1 MRTLI
6 ILTSIVLSQWISYG
20 QNGQSYQIYTG
31 SGKKTTY
38 KKLVK
43 SLEEKDV
50 VLFGEY
56 HDNSIIHWLQQE
68 VTKEMYRL
76 YGHRLALAFE
86 MLERDQQGFI
96 DTLMLLKNED
106 ETYSYLKSNQSR
118 MWPNFVTDYLPLIEF
133 AKNNGLQCSAANVP
147 RRYASMIYKKGREA
161 LDTLSSEEKSWIGPL
176 DFHVDTTLSQYA
188 ALAAM
193 DMHGGAGSFVEAQA
207 IKDVTMA
214 ESIFK
219 LLESGKTVIHFNGAY
234 HSDFHQG
241 IMHYIEQFKPQ
252 AKILT
257 ISIISQ
263 ENILTFDKDENSDRA
278 DFIICV
284 PINMTKTH

>member
-1 MRTLI
+1 MKTLI
-6 ILTSIVLSQWISYG
+6 VLISFVLSLWISYG

-43 SLEEKDV
+43 SLADKDV

-68 VTKEMYRL
+68 VTKEMYQL
-76 YGHRLALAFE
+76 YGQRLALGFE
-86 MLERDQQGFI
+86 MLERDQQGFV
-96 DTLMLLKNED
+96 DSLMKLTDED
-106 ETYSYLKSNQSR
+106 ETYTFLKQNKSR
-118 MWPNFVTDYLPLIEF
+118 MWPNFATDYLPLIEL

-147 RRYASMIYKKGREA
+147 RRYASMIYKKGRGA
-161 LDTLSSEEKSWIGPL
+161 LDTLSSEEKSWMGPL
-176 DFHVDTTLSQYA
+176 DFHVDTMLSQYA

-219 LLESGKTVIHFNGAY
+219 LLQSGKTVIHFNGAY
-234 HSDFHQG
+234 HSDFYQG
-241 IMHYIEQFKPQ
+241 IMYYIKQFKPQ

-263 ENILTFDKDENSDRA
+263 ENILTFDKDENGGRA

-284 PINMTKTH
+284 PENMTKTH